1 MGCAIKELGIV
12 SLGTN
17 EAQIREGLESAPED
31 LAAETTPPE
40 RATPERIGR
49 YELRFE
55 LASGGMGSVFLA
67 RLDGTAGFEKLV
79 ALKRI
84 HPHLAREADCIE
96 MFLDEAKIASR
107 ITHPNVCSVFD
118 FGQVDGEYY
127 IAMEYLVGEPLARLY
142 TRVAQLPEQRRSP
155 LLPLRMARIIADAC
169 EGLHAAHELKDSNGD
184 LLNVVHRD
192 VSPRNLFITYDG
204 AVQLVDFGVASAR
217 ERLHKTSTGDV
228 KGTIA
233 YMAPEQLKAGR
244 IDRRIDTWALG
255 AALWE
260 ALAVKRLFKRDTTA
274 NTMFALL
281 YEDIAPPSK
290 FRPQVPKELDDIA
303 LRALARDPDE
313 RWQSAREMGQAL
325 RRFLSKHDEL
335 IGPAELSDWMSELF
349 PQGEARKNQLMELA
363 RMQRAPVLSI
373 PVADEFDLTQ
383 AATVAGAPPPARKSG
398 PSRRLFVALLA
409 GLVAISGAV
418 AAALY
423 FGDSAEK
430 ADTSPAV
437 SAEASPVKRV
447 PAPQPLPA
455 SEPEVAAAAPDPE
468 VTPTAPEPADETP
481 AALPRVEPKAK
492 ASAPARRRRARS
504 KPQASGEPGTV
515 NLVTRGGW
523 AEVFKDG
530 KSLGSTPKRL
540 TLPAGRHKLVLRRSG
555 SGPPKRVVVDVKAG
569 TTKQVSVDL
578 N

>member
-1 MGCAIKELGIV
+1 M
-12 SLGTN
+12 SLGTK
-17 EAQIREGLESAPED
+17 ERGAGDGLESGPLES
-31 LAAETTPPE
+31 AAETFPPE
-40 RATPERIGR
+40 HPTPGRIGR

-55 LASGGMGSVFLA
+55 LASGGMGSVYLA

-84 HPHLAREADCIE
+84 HPHLAKEPGCIE

-118 FGQVDGEYY
+118 FGQADGEYY
-127 IAMEYLVGEPLARLY
+127 IAMEYLVGEPLARLF
-142 TRVAQLPEQRRSP
+142 TRVAKIPEQRRSP

-233 YMAPEQLKAGR
+233 YMAPEQLKAGI

-290 FRPQVPKELDDIA
+290 FRPQVPKELGEIA
-303 LRALARDPDE
+303 LKALARDPDE

-325 RRFLSKHDEL
+325 RRFLSKQDEL
-335 IGPAELSDWMSELF
+335 IGPAELSDWMSQLF

-373 PVADEFDLTQ
+373 RLTDELEMTE
-383 AATVAGAPPPARKSG
+383 AATRAQTLPLAPKNG
-398 PSRRLFVALLA
+398 PSRRMLVALFA
-409 GLVAISGAV
+409 GLVAIGGAV

-423 FGDSAEK
+423 SAYSPED
-430 ADTSPAV
+430 ADPSPAV
-437 SAEASPVKRV
+437 FAEPSPAIPLPAPGPLLA
-447 PAPQPLPA
+447 PAPQVAPVSP
-455 SEPEVAAAAPDPE
+455 EPKVAAAAPDPE
-468 VTPTAPEPADETP
+468 VTPAAPEPVDETP
-481 AALPRVEPKAK
+481 AALPPVEPKAK
-492 ASAPARRRRARS
+492 ASAQARRRRARS
-504 KPQASGEPGTV
+504 KPKASGKPGTV

-555 SGPPKRVVVDVKAG
+555 TGPPKRVFVDVKAD
-569 TTKQVSVDL
+569 TTRQVSIGLD
-578 N
+578 

>member
-1 MGCAIKELGIV
+1 M
-12 SLGTN
+12 SLGTK
-17 EAQIREGLESAPED
+17 E
-31 LAAETTPPE
+31 AETGEGPESLPPESVAETIPPE

-55 LASGGMGSVFLA
+55 LASGGMGSVYLA

-84 HPHLAREADCIE
+84 HPHLAKETDCIE

-118 FGQVDGEYY
+118 FGQADGEYY

-142 TRVAQLPEQRRSP
+142 TRVAKVPEQRRSP

-169 EGLHAAHELKDSNGD
+169 EGLHAAHELKDASGD

-192 VSPRNLFITYDG
+192 VSPRNLFITYGG

-233 YMAPEQLKAGR
+233 YMAPEQLKAGT

-281 YEDIAPPSK
+281 YEEIAPPSK
-290 FRPQVPKELDDIA
+290 YRPQVPKELDEIA
-303 LRALARDPDE
+303 LKALARDPNE

-325 RRFLSKHDEL
+325 RRFLSKHDEM
-335 IGPAELSDWMSELF
+335 IGPAELSEWMTELF

-373 PVADEFDLTQ
+373 PVVDEFDMTQ
-383 AATVAGAPPPARKSG
+383 AATVAQTLPLARQSG
-398 PSRRLFVALLA
+398 NSRRMIVALVA
-409 GLVAISGAV
+409 GLVAIGAAA
-418 AAALY
+418 AAALNSGY
-423 FGDSAEK
+423 SRGN
-430 ADTSPAV
+430 ADPSPTAI
-437 SAEASPVKRV
+437 AEAAPVKTV
-447 PAPQPLPA
+447 PAPVPLPTP
-455 SEPEVAAAAPDPE
+455 EPEVAPA
-468 VTPTAPEPADETP
+468 APEPVEKIP
-481 AALPRVEPKAK
+481 AALPPVEAKPKPV
-492 ASAPARRRRARS
+492 APARKRRARS
-504 KPQASGEPGTV
+504 KPQTSGKPGTV

-530 KSLGSTPKRL
+530 KSLGSTPRRL
-540 TLPAGRHKLVLRRSG
+540 TLPAGRHKLVLRRAG
-555 SGPPKRVVVDVKAG
+555 KGPPKRIFVDVKAD
-569 TTKQVSVDL
+569 TTKQVSIDL
-578 N
+578 K

>member
-1 MGCAIKELGIV
+1 M
-12 SLGTN
+12 SLGTKAG
-17 EAQIREGLESAPED
+17 EAGERPESRPPESVAD
-31 LAAETTPPE
+31 TSPPE
-40 RATPERIGR
+40 RETPERIGR

-55 LASGGMGSVFLA
+55 LASGGMGSVYLA

-127 IAMEYLVGEPLARLY
+127 IAMEYLVGEPLARLF
-142 TRVAQLPEQRRSP
+142 TRVAKLPEQRRSP

-233 YMAPEQLKAGR
+233 YMAPEQLKAGT

-290 FRPQVPKELDDIA
+290 YRPQVPKELDDIA
-303 LRALARDPDE
+303 LKALARDPDE

-325 RRFLSKHDEL
+325 RRFLSKQDEL
-335 IGPAELSDWMSELF
+335 IGPAELSEWMTELF
-349 PQGEARKNQLMELA
+349 PQGQARKNQLMELA

-373 PVADEFDLTQ
+373 PVADEFDMTQ
-383 AATVAGAPPPARKSG
+383 AATVAGTLPLAPKNR
-398 PSRRLFVALLA
+398 PSRRMVIALVAA
-409 GLVAISGAV
+409 LVAIGGTV
-418 AAALY
+418 TAALY
-423 FGDSAEK
+423 SGYSPED
-430 ADTSPAV
+430 ADPLPTV
-437 SAEASPVKRV
+437 VAEAPPVI
-447 PAPQPLPA
+447 PLPA
-455 SEPEVAAAAPDPE
+455 PEPLPGPEPEVAPAPTEPAA
-468 VTPTAPEPADETP
+468 TPAAPEPVEETP
-481 AALPRVEPKAK
+481 TVQPPVESKAK
-492 ASAPARRRRARS
+492 AAAPARRRRARS
-504 KPQASGEPGTV
+504 KPKASGKPGTV

-555 SGPPKRVVVDVKAG
+555 NGPPKRVFVDVKAD
-569 TTKQVSVDL
+569 TTRQVSINLD
-578 N
+578 

>member
-1 MGCAIKELGIV
+1 M
-12 SLGTN
+12 SLGTK
-17 EAQIREGLESAPED
+17 ESETGEGLDSLPPESVAD
-31 LAAETTPPE
+31 TSPPE
-40 RATPERIGR
+40 RETPERIGR

-55 LASGGMGSVFLA
+55 LASGGMGSVYLA

-84 HPHLAREADCIE
+84 HPHLARDADCIE

-127 IAMEYLVGEPLARLY
+127 IAMEYLVGEPLARLF
-142 TRVAQLPEQRRSP
+142 TRVAKIQAQRRSP

-233 YMAPEQLKAGR
+233 YMAPEQLKAGT

-281 YEDIAPPSK
+281 YEDIAAPSK
-290 FRPQVPKELDDIA
+290 FRPQIPKELDDIA
-303 LRALARDPDE
+303 LKALARDPDE

-325 RRFLSKHDEL
+325 RRFLSKQDEL
-335 IGPAELSDWMSELF
+335 IGPAELSEWMTELF
-349 PQGEARKNQLMELA
+349 PQGQARKNQLMELA

-373 PVADEFDLTQ
+373 PVADEFDMTQ
-383 AATVAGAPPPARKSG
+383 AATLAGTLPLAPKNR
-398 PSRRLFVALLA
+398 PSRRMLVALVA
-409 GLVAISGAV
+409 GLVAIGGGV
-418 AAALY
+418 AAAIY
-423 FGDSAEK
+423 SGYWTDEAEP
-430 ADTSPAV
+430 SPAV
-437 SAEASPVKRV
+437 FAEASPV
-447 PAPQPLPA
+447 APLDAPEPLHAP
-455 SEPEVAAAAPDPE
+455 EPEVAPAAPDPE
-468 VTPTAPEPADETP
+468 VAPAAPGPADEIP
-481 AALPRVEPKAK
+481 AALPPVESKPKTAVR
-492 ASAPARRRRARS
+492 ARKRRTRS
-504 KPQASGEPGTV
+504 KPKASGKPGTV

-555 SGPPKRVVVDVKAG
+555 NGPPKRVFVDVKAD
-569 TTKQVSVDL
+569 TTRQVSINLD
-578 N
+578 

>member
-1 MGCAIKELGIV
+1 M
-12 SLGTN
+12 SLGTK
-17 EAQIREGLESAPED
+17 EAKTGEGRESAPPGPMAD
-31 LAAETTPPE
+31 TIPPE
-40 RATPERIGR
+40 LATPGRIGR

-55 LASGGMGSVFLA
+55 LASGGMGSVYLA

-84 HPHLAREADCIE
+84 HPHLAKEADCIE

-118 FGQVDGEYY
+118 FGQADGEYY
-127 IAMEYLVGEPLARLY
+127 IAMEYLVGEPLARLF
-142 TRVAQLPEQRRSP
+142 TQVAKIPEQRRSP

-169 EGLHAAHELKDSNGD
+169 EGLHAAHELKDASGD

-233 YMAPEQLKAGR
+233 YMAPEQLKAGS
-244 IDRRIDTWALG
+244 IDRRIDIWALG

-281 YEDIAPPSK
+281 YEEIDPPSK
-290 FRPQVPKELDDIA
+290 YRPQVPRELDEIA
-303 LRALARDPDE
+303 LKALARDPNG

-325 RRFLSKHDEL
+325 RRFLSRHEEL
-335 IGPAELSDWMSELF
+335 IGPAELSQWMSELF

-363 RMQRAPVLSI
+363 RMRRAPVLSI
-373 PVADEFDLTQ
+373 PVADEFDMTQ
-383 AATVAGAPPPARKSG
+383 APTLAGTAPLARRG
-398 PSRRLFVALLA
+398 GRSRTMVFALVA
-409 GLVAISGAV
+409 GLVAIGGTV

-423 FGDSAEK
+423 SGHSRENDEPSA
-430 ADTSPAV
+430 AV
-437 SAEASPVKRV
+437 IAEASPVKAVRG
-447 PAPQPLPA
+447 PEPLPVP
-455 SEPEVAAAAPDPE
+455 EPEVAP
-468 VTPTAPEPADETP
+468 VAPEPVAEIP
-481 AALPRVEPKAK
+481 AALPPVESKAK
-492 ASAPARRRRARS
+492 AAAPARRRRARS
-504 KPQASGEPGTV
+504 KPQPSGKPGTV

-530 KSLGSTPKRL
+530 KSLGSTPRRL

-555 SGPPKRVVVDVKAG
+555 TGPPKRVFVDVKAD
-569 TTKQVSVDL
+569 TTKQVSIDL
-578 N
+578 K

>member
-1 MGCAIKELGIV
+1 M
-12 SLGTN
+12 
-17 EAQIREGLESAPED
+17 
-31 LAAETTPPE
+31 AETIPPE
-40 RATPERIGR
+40 LATPGRIGR

-55 LASGGMGSVFLA
+55 LASGGMGSVYLA

-84 HPHLAREADCIE
+84 HPHLAKEADCIE

-118 FGQVDGEYY
+118 FGQADGEYY
-127 IAMEYLVGEPLARLY
+127 IAMEYLVGEPLARLF
-142 TRVAQLPEQRRSP
+142 TQVAKLPEQRRSP

-169 EGLHAAHELKDSNGD
+169 EGLHAAHELKDASGD

-233 YMAPEQLKAGR
+233 YMAPEQLKAGS
-244 IDRRIDTWALG
+244 IDRRIDIWALG

-281 YEDIAPPSK
+281 YEEIDPPSK
-290 FRPQVPKELDDIA
+290 YRPQVPKELDEIA
-303 LRALARDPDE
+303 LKALARDPNG

-325 RRFLSKHDEL
+325 RRFLSRHEEL
-335 IGPAELSDWMSELF
+335 IGPAELSQWMSELF

-373 PVADEFDLTQ
+373 PVADEFDMTQ
-383 AATVAGAPPPARKSG
+383 APTLAGTAPLDRRG
-398 PSRRLFVALLA
+398 GRSRTMVIALVA
-409 GLVAISGAV
+409 GLVAIGGTV

-423 FGDSAEK
+423 SGHSRENDEPSA
-430 ADTSPAV
+430 AII
-437 SAEASPVKRV
+437 AEASPVKAV
-447 PAPQPLPA
+447 PAPEALPA
-455 SEPEVAAAAPDPE
+455 PEPEVAA
-468 VTPTAPEPADETP
+468 VAPEPVDEIP
-481 AALPRVEPKAK
+481 AALPPVESKVKA
-492 ASAPARRRRARS
+492 AAPARRRRARS
-504 KPQASGEPGTV
+504 KPQPSGKPGTV

-530 KSLGSTPKRL
+530 KSLGSTPRRL
-540 TLPAGRHKLVLRRSG
+540 TLPAGRHKLVLKRSG
-555 SGPPKRVVVDVKAG
+555 NGPPKRIFVDVKAD
-569 TTKQVSVDL
+569 TTKQVSIDL
-578 N
+578 K

>member
-1 MGCAIKELGIV
+1 M
-12 SLGTN
+12 SLGTK
-17 EAQIREGLESAPED
+17 EAETGEGRESAPPGPMAD
-31 LAAETTPPE
+31 TIPPE
-40 RATPERIGR
+40 LATPGRIGR

-55 LASGGMGSVFLA
+55 LASGGMGSVYLA

-84 HPHLAREADCIE
+84 HPHLAKEADCIE

-118 FGQVDGEYY
+118 FGQADGEYY
-127 IAMEYLVGEPLARLY
+127 IAMEYLVGEPLARLF
-142 TRVAQLPEQRRSP
+142 TQVAKIPEQRRSP

-169 EGLHAAHELKDSNGD
+169 EGLHAAHELKDASGD

-233 YMAPEQLKAGR
+233 YMAPEQLKAGS
-244 IDRRIDTWALG
+244 IDRRIDIWALG

-281 YEDIAPPSK
+281 YEEIDPPSK
-290 FRPQVPKELDDIA
+290 YRPQVPRELDEIA
-303 LRALARDPDE
+303 LKALARDPNG

-325 RRFLSKHDEL
+325 RRFLSRHEEL
-335 IGPAELSDWMSELF
+335 IGPAELSQWMSELF

-363 RMQRAPVLSI
+363 RMRRAPVLSI
-373 PVADEFDLTQ
+373 PVADEFDMTQ
-383 AATVAGAPPPARKSG
+383 APTHAGTAPLARRG
-398 PSRRLFVALLA
+398 GRSRTMVFALVA
-409 GLVAISGAV
+409 GLVAIGGTV

-423 FGDSAEK
+423 SGHSRENDEPSA
-430 ADTSPAV
+430 AV
-437 SAEASPVKRV
+437 IAEASPVKAVRG
-447 PAPQPLPA
+447 PEPLPV
-455 SEPEVAAAAPDPE
+455 P
-468 VTPTAPEPADETP
+468 
-481 AALPRVEPKAK
+481 
-492 ASAPARRRRARS
+492 
-504 KPQASGEPGTV
+504 
-515 NLVTRGGW
+515 
-523 AEVFKDG
+523 
-530 KSLGSTPKRL
+530 
-540 TLPAGRHKLVLRRSG
+540 
-555 SGPPKRVVVDVKAG
+555 
-569 TTKQVSVDL
+569 
-578 N
+578 

>member
-1 MGCAIKELGIV
+1 M
-12 SLGTN
+12 SLGTK
-17 EAQIREGLESAPED
+17 EVKTGDGLGSVPVES
-31 LAAETTPPE
+31 AAETFPPLP
-40 RATPERIGR
+40 AKPGRIGR

-55 LASGGMGSVFLA
+55 LASGGMGSVYLA

-84 HPHLAREADCIE
+84 HPHLAKESGCIE

-118 FGQVDGEYY
+118 FGQADGEYY
-127 IAMEYLVGEPLARLY
+127 IAMEYLVGEPLARLF
-142 TRVAQLPEQRRSP
+142 TQVAKIPEQRRSP

-169 EGLHAAHELKDSNGD
+169 EGLHAAHELKDANGD

-290 FRPQVPKELDDIA
+290 FRPQVPKELDEIA
-303 LRALARDPDE
+303 LKALARNPDE

-325 RRFLSKHDEL
+325 RRFLSRHEGL
-335 IGPAELSDWMSELF
+335 VGPAELSQWMSELF

-363 RMQRAPVLSI
+363 RMRHAPVLSI
-373 PVADEFDLTQ
+373 PVTDEFD
-383 AATVAGAPPPARKSG
+383 
-398 PSRRLFVALLA
+398 
-409 GLVAISGAV
+409 
-418 AAALY
+418 
-423 FGDSAEK
+423 
-430 ADTSPAV
+430 
-437 SAEASPVKRV
+437 
-447 PAPQPLPA
+447 
-455 SEPEVAAAAPDPE
+455 
-468 VTPTAPEPADETP
+468 
-481 AALPRVEPKAK
+481 
-492 ASAPARRRRARS
+492 
-504 KPQASGEPGTV
+504 
-515 NLVTRGGW
+515 
-523 AEVFKDG
+523 
-530 KSLGSTPKRL
+530 
-540 TLPAGRHKLVLRRSG
+540 
-555 SGPPKRVVVDVKAG
+555 
-569 TTKQVSVDL
+569 
-578 N
+578 

>member
-1 MGCAIKELGIV
+1 M
-12 SLGTN
+12 
-17 EAQIREGLESAPED
+17 
-31 LAAETTPPE
+31 E
-40 RATPERIGR
+40 RQ
-49 YELRFE
+49 
-55 LASGGMGSVFLA
+55 ASRNWSRSSGS
-67 RLDGTAGFEKLV
+67 
-79 ALKRI
+79 I
-84 HPHLAREADCIE
+84 PHLAKETDCIE

-142 TRVAQLPEQRRSP
+142 TRVAKIPAQRRSP

-169 EGLHAAHELKDSNGD
+169 EGLHAAHELKDANGD

-233 YMAPEQLKAGR
+233 YMAPEQLKAGT

-274 NTMFALL
+274 NTMFALM

-290 FRPQVPKELDDIA
+290 YRPQVPKELDDIA
-303 LRALARDPDE
+303 LKALARDPNE

-325 RRFLSKHDEL
+325 RRFLSKQDEL
-335 IGPAELSDWMSELF
+335 IGPAELSAWMTELF

-373 PVADEFDLTQ
+373 PVVDEFDMTQ
-383 AATVAGAPPPARKSG
+383 AAT
-398 PSRRLFVALLA
+398 LA
-409 GLVAISGAV
+409 GTRPLARRGGRSRTMVSRWSRPGRHRRHRCRRAVLGAFERERRT
-418 AAALY
+418 AAAIIARSLARE
-423 FGDSAEK
+423 GGAC
-430 ADTSPAV
+430 A
-437 SAEASPVKRV
+437 R
-447 PAPQPLPA
+447 
-455 SEPEVAAAAPDPE
+455 AAAR
-468 VTPTAPEPADETP
+468 TRTGG
-481 AALPRVEPKAK
+481 R
-492 ASAPARRRRARS
+492 SGRAR
-504 KPQASGEPGTV
+504 T
-515 NLVTRGGW
+515 
-523 AEVFKDG
+523 
-530 KSLGSTPKRL
+530 
-540 TLPAGRHKLVLRRSG
+540 GR
-555 SGPPKRVVVDVKAG
+555 
-569 TTKQVSVDL
+569 
-578 N
+578 

>member
-1 MGCAIKELGIV
+1 MGIV
-12 SLGTN
+12 SLGTKAGGAG
-17 EAQIREGLESAPED
+17 EEPESLPPESVAD
-31 LAAETTPPE
+31 TSPPE
-40 RATPERIGR
+40 RETPERIGR

-55 LASGGMGSVFLA
+55 LASGGMGSVYLA

-142 TRVAQLPEQRRSP
+142 TQVAKIPEQRRSP
-155 LLPLRMARIIADAC
+155 LLPLRMARIIVDAC
-169 EGLHAAHELKDSNGD
+169 EGLHAAHELKDANGD

-233 YMAPEQLKAGR
+233 YMAPEQLKAGT

-303 LRALARDPDE
+303 LKALARDPDE

-325 RRFLSKHDEL
+325 RRFLSKQGEL
-335 IGPAELSDWMSELF
+335 IGPAELSEWMAQLF

-373 PVADEFDLTQ
+373 PVSDEFEMTQ
-383 AATVAGAPPPARKSG
+383 AATLAGTLPLAPKNR
-398 PSRRLFVALLA
+398 PSRRMLVALVA
-409 GLVAISGAV
+409 GLVAIGGGV
-418 AAALY
+418 AAAIY
-423 FGDSAEK
+423 SGYRTDEAEPSL
-430 ADTSPAV
+430 AAM
-437 SAEASPVKRV
+437 AEAAPGKTV

-455 SEPEVAAAAPDPE
+455 PEPEVAPAPLEPAA
-468 VTPTAPEPADETP
+468 TPAAPEPADEIP
-481 AALPRVEPKAK
+481 AALPPVESKPKTAVR
-492 ASAPARRRRARS
+492 ARKRRTRS
-504 KPQASGEPGTV
+504 KPKASGKPGTV

-540 TLPAGRHKLVLRRSG
+540 TLPAGRHKLLLKRSG
-555 SGPPKRVVVDVKAG
+555 NGPPKRIFVDVKAD
-569 TTKQVSVDL
+569 TTRQVSIDL
-578 N
+578 D

>member
-1 MGCAIKELGIV
+1 V
-12 SLGTN
+12 SLSTKGAETG
-17 EAQIREGLESAPED
+17 EGLESLPPESVV
-31 LAAETTPPE
+31 ETVPPE

-55 LASGGMGSVFLA
+55 LASGGMGSVYLA

-84 HPHLAREADCIE
+84 HPHLAKETDCVE

-118 FGQVDGEYY
+118 FGQADGEYY

-142 TRVAQLPEQRRSP
+142 TRVANIPEQRRSP
-155 LLPLRMARIIADAC
+155 LLPLRMARIVADAC
-169 EGLHAAHELKDSNGD
+169 EGLHAAHELKDANGD

-233 YMAPEQLKAGR
+233 YMAPEQLKAGT

-281 YEDIAPPSK
+281 YEEIPPPSK

-303 LRALARDPDE
+303 LKALARDPNE
-313 RWQSAREMGQAL
+313 RWQTAREMGQAL
-325 RRFLSKHDEL
+325 RKFLSKQDEL
-335 IGPAELSDWMSELF
+335 IGPAELSEWMGKLF

-373 PVADEFDLTQ
+373 PAVHEFDMTQ
-383 AATVAGAPPPARKSG
+383 AGTLAGTLPHAAR
-398 PSRRLFVALLA
+398 SRRPRRMMVALVT
-409 GLVAISGAV
+409 GLVAIGGAIAV
-418 AAALY
+418 ALGAGY
-423 FGDSAEK
+423 PRENIEP
-430 ADTSPAV
+430 SPAV
-437 SAEASPVKRV
+437 VGEAAPVKAVR
-447 PAPQPLPA
+447 APEPLPPA
-455 SEPEVAAAAPDPE
+455 EPQIA
-468 VTPTAPEPADETP
+468 PTAPEPVDEIP
-481 AALPRVEPKAK
+481 AALPPVERKAK
-492 ASAPARRRRARS
+492 TAAPSRKRRARP
-504 KPQASGEPGTV
+504 KPQKDAKPGTV

-530 KSLGSTPKRL
+530 KSLGSTPRRL
-540 TLPAGRHKLVLRRSG
+540 TLPAGRHKLILKRSG
-555 SGPPKRVVVDVKAG
+555 TGPPKRVFINVKAD
-569 TTKQVSVDL
+569 TIKQVSVTLD
-578 N
+578 

>member
-1 MGCAIKELGIV
+1 M
-12 SLGTN
+12 SLGTK
-17 EAQIREGLESAPED
+17 EVKTGDGLGSVPVES
-31 LAAETTPPE
+31 AAETFPPLP
-40 RATPERIGR
+40 AKPGRIGR

-55 LASGGMGSVFLA
+55 LASGGMGSVYLA

-84 HPHLAREADCIE
+84 HPHLAKESGCIE

-118 FGQVDGEYY
+118 FGQADGEYY
-127 IAMEYLVGEPLARLY
+127 IAMEYLVGEPLARLF
-142 TRVAQLPEQRRSP
+142 TQVAKIPEQRRSP

-169 EGLHAAHELKDSNGD
+169 EGLHAAHELKDANGD

-290 FRPQVPKELDDIA
+290 FRPQVPKELDEIA
-303 LRALARDPDE
+303 LKALARNPDE

-325 RRFLSKHDEL
+325 RRFLSRHEGL
-335 IGPAELSDWMSELF
+335 VGPAELSQWMSELF

-363 RMQRAPVLSI
+363 RMRHAPVLSI
-373 PVADEFDLTQ
+373 PVADEFDMTQ
-383 AATVAGAPPPARKSG
+383 APTLAGTVPLAHKGG
-398 PSRRLFVALLA
+398 PSRRMVVALLA
-409 GLVAISGAV
+409 GLIAIGGAG
-418 AAALY
+418 AAALHSG
-423 FGDSAEK
+423 FFEESAEP
-430 ADTSPAV
+430 SPAAT
-437 SAEASPVKRV
+437 AEASPVKTV
-447 PAPQPLPA
+447 PAPEPRLP
-455 SEPEVAAAAPDPE
+455 SEPGVALAVPEPNVAPA
-468 VTPTAPEPADETP
+468 APEPKVEPATPEAVDEIS

-492 ASAPARRRRARS
+492 ASAPRRRRARA
-504 KPQASGEPGTV
+504 KQQASGKPGTV

-555 SGPPKRVVVDVKAG
+555 TGAPKRIFVDVKADS
-569 TTKQVSVDL
+569 TKQVSIDL

>member
-1 MGCAIKELGIV
+1 V
-12 SLGTN
+12 SLGTKGA
-17 EAQIREGLESAPED
+17 ETGEGLESVPPA
-31 LAAETTPPE
+31 AVAETIPPE

-55 LASGGMGSVFLA
+55 LASGGMGSVYLA

-84 HPHLAREADCIE
+84 HPHLAKETDCIE

-142 TRVAQLPEQRRSP
+142 TRAAKIPAQRRSP

-169 EGLHAAHELKDSNGD
+169 EGLHAAHELKDANGD

-233 YMAPEQLKAGR
+233 YMAPEQLKAGT
-244 IDRRIDTWALG
+244 IDRRIDIWALG

-274 NTMFALL
+274 NTMFALM

-290 FRPQVPKELDDIA
+290 YRPQVPKELDDIA
-303 LRALARDPDE
+303 LKALARDPSE

-325 RRFLSKHDEL
+325 RRFLSKQDEL
-335 IGPAELSDWMSELF
+335 IGPAELSAWMTELF

-363 RMQRAPVLSI
+363 RMHRAPVPSI
-373 PVADEFDLTQ
+373 PVVDEFDMTL
-383 AATVAGAPPPARKSG
+383 AATLAGTRPRARRSGRSRTMIVALVAG
-398 PSRRLFVALLA
+398 LI
-409 GLVAISGAV
+409 AIGGAV

-423 FGDSAEK
+423 SGHSGENAEPPPAMLGK
-430 ADTSPAV
+430 APPV
-437 SAEASPVKRV
+437 EAAH
-447 PAPQPLPA
+447 APEPLPA
-455 SEPEVAAAAPDPE
+455 PEPEVAAVVPKP
-468 VTPTAPEPADETP
+468 VDEIP
-481 AALPRVEPKAK
+481 AALPPVESKAK
-492 ASAPARRRRARS
+492 AAAPARRRRARS
-504 KPQASGEPGTV
+504 KPQPSGKPGTV

-530 KSLGSTPKRL
+530 KSLGSTPRRL

-555 SGPPKRVVVDVKAG
+555 NGPPKRIFVDVKAD
-569 TTKQVSVDL
+569 TTRQVSIDL
-578 N
+578 K

>member
-1 MGCAIKELGIV
+1 MSTKGAETG
-12 SLGTN
+12 
-17 EAQIREGLESAPED
+17 EGLESLPPESV
-31 LAAETTPPE
+31 AETVPPE

-55 LASGGMGSVFLA
+55 LASGGMGSVYLA

-84 HPHLAREADCIE
+84 HPHLAKETDCVE

-118 FGQVDGEYY
+118 FGQADGEYY
-127 IAMEYLVGEPLARLY
+127 IAMEYLVGEPLARVY
-142 TRVAQLPEQRRSP
+142 TRVAQIQEQRRSP

-169 EGLHAAHELKDSNGD
+169 EGLHAAHELKDANGD
-184 LLNVVHRD
+184 LLHVVHRD

-204 AVQLVDFGVASAR
+204 AAQLVDFGVASAR

-233 YMAPEQLKAGR
+233 YMAPEQLKAGT

-281 YEDIAPPSK
+281 YEQIHPPSK
-290 FRPQVPKELDDIA
+290 FRPQVPEELDDIA
-303 LRALARDPDE
+303 LKALARDPNE
-313 RWQSAREMGQAL
+313 RWQTAREMGQAL
-325 RRFLSKHDEL
+325 RKFLSKQDEL
-335 IGPAELSDWMSELF
+335 IGPAELSGWMAELF

-373 PVADEFDLTQ
+373 PAADEFDMTQ
-383 AATVAGAPPPARKSG
+383 AATLAGTLPRAAR
-398 PSRRLFVALLA
+398 SRRPRRMMVALVT
-409 GLVAISGAV
+409 GLVAIGGAI
-418 AAALY
+418 AIALGAGY
-423 FGDSAEK
+423 PRENIEP
-430 ADTSPAV
+430 SPAV
-437 SAEASPVKRV
+437 VGEAA
-447 PAPQPLPA
+447 PAKAVRAPEPLPPA
-455 SEPEVAAAAPDPE
+455 EPQIA
-468 VTPTAPEPADETP
+468 PTAPAPVDEIP
-481 AALPRVEPKAK
+481 AALTPVERKAK
-492 ASAPARRRRARS
+492 TAAPSRKRRARP
-504 KPQASGEPGTV
+504 KPQKDAKPGTV

-530 KSLGSTPKRL
+530 KSLGSTPRRL
-540 TLPAGRHKLVLRRSG
+540 TLPAGRHKLILKRSG
-555 SGPPKRVVVDVKAG
+555 TGPPKRVFIDVKAD
-569 TTKQVSVDL
+569 TIKQVSITLD
-578 N
+578 